1 MALRRGPVVV
11 AHWRKGPCGTQL
23 CGAHGACVDCVLW
36 HTVCL
41 LYVCNQLHPRLRQNL
56 KHHNQALELASWQ
69 SQLPPRTTRGSV
81 KVLSTIYGRC
91 VRSAWLGQFL
101 GRQRLTQPQ
110 AHRCSHNCWARVH
123 HRFTD
128 HAIITAAHAIART
141 TANFQCIAAHATTE
155 LLHTQS
161 HTLALATGT
170 ARTMLLFNGRQ
181 SHACDTTATRYATYI
196 HLSSRI
202 MGGMLSR
209 SGKLRRLT
217 WPRGPRPTAKFK
229 IGRKQPSFSHCSC
242 LASTSSSPP
251 IQSDSTADQENLGV
265 AEAGKSVGMHLVS
278 ESPFEVR

>member
-1 MALRRGPVVV
+1 M
-11 AHWRKGPCGTQL
+11 
-23 CGAHGACVDCVLW
+23 
-36 HTVCL
+36 
-41 LYVCNQLHPRLRQNL
+41 
-56 KHHNQALELASWQ
+56 
-69 SQLPPRTTRGSV
+69 
-81 KVLSTIYGRC
+81 
-91 VRSAWLGQFL
+91 RSAWLGQFL
-101 GRQRLTQPQ
+101 GRQRLTQPH

-161 HTLALATGT
+161 QTLALATGT

-181 SHACDTTATRYATYI
+181 SHACDTTATIYATYI

-217 WPRGPRPTAKFK
+217 WARGPRPTAKFK
-229 IGRKQPSFSHCSC
+229 IGREQPSFSHCSC
-242 LASTSSSPP
+242 LASSTSSSFKV
-251 IQSDSTADQENLGV
+251 TALQIRKISAWLRPARAWACTWFQRHHSKFGESH
-265 AEAGKSVGMHLVS
+265 KSHS
-278 ESPFEVR
+278 ELHSNSWPCSRTHKSISSCQRS